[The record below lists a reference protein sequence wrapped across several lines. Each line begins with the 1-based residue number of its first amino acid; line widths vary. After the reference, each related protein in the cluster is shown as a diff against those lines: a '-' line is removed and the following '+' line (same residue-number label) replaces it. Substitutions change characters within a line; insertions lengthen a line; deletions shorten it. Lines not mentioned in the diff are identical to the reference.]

1 MYIEELIQFVTST
14 GQHLFNRFPT
24 SSLGL
29 NDYKILSSIA
39 ERLYYNQDRLT
50 EKQAGLI
57 IKLLKK
63 NRDVIRPHVP
73 AIDDHIDNPQ
83 WQHPFRIIP
92 TVKKISIKKDG
103 NTFIVAEFP
112 FDQEVVEAFRKRN
125 QEVHPVHAGA
135 WNSEEKKW
143 HFRLTETNINWLGNF
158 LLSRDFEASDDF
170 LKLFADV
177 NGVINNFETYLPM
190 LVQTDTGFEIKNA
203 HAKVPQPN
211 TTNLAEALFWA
222 RDYGITSWDDKIDN
236 RINTELSTVVRR
248 VLSSGLERPWF
259 NSEEVDIDKF
269 AELVKFGGPILVI
282 IPGGSELESI
292 IKWVEFVMSQGIRQD
307 QMSVMF
313 RLPNEQ
319 ATFNSYV
326 KQMNLNNPVDEN
338 TRVVFVSTKIT
349 KPLVKSGVKFKTVI
363 NLGYYNY
370 LHFTM
375 SAAVDN
381 AQNLVYY
388 SMKQPNN
395 YKNKW
400 QQHEL

>member
-24 SSLGL
+24 QSLGL
-29 NDYKILSSIA
+29 NDYKILTSIA

-57 IKLLKK
+57 VKLLKK
-63 NRDVIRPHVP
+63 NRDVIRPYIP
-73 AIDDHIDNPQ
+73 TIDDHINNPQ
-83 WQHPFRIIP
+83 WQHSFRIIP
-92 TVKKISIKKDG
+92 TVKKISIKKDVDS
-103 NTFIVAEFP
+103 FIVAEFP
-112 FDQEVVEAFRKRN
+112 FDQEVVETFRKRN
-125 QEVHPVHAGA
+125 QEIHPLHAGA

-143 HFRLTETNINWLGNF
+143 QFKLTETNINWLGNF
-158 LLSRDFEASDDF
+158 LLPRDFEASEDF

-177 NGVINNFETYLPM
+177 KRVMNNFETHLPM
-190 LVQTDTGFEIKNA
+190 LVQTATGFEIKNA
-203 HAKVPQPN
+203 HGKIPQPETN
-211 TTNLAEALFWA
+211 NLAEALFWA
-222 RDYGITSWDDKIDN
+222 RDYGINTWDDTIDD
-236 RINTELSTVVRR
+236 RINNELSSVVRR
-248 VLSSGLERPWF
+248 VLTCSLERPWF
-259 NSEEVDIDKF
+259 NSEEVKIDKF
-269 AELVKFGGPILVI
+269 TDLIKFGGPVLII
-282 IPGGSELESI
+282 IPGGSELDSI
-292 IKWVEFVMSQGIRQD
+292 IRWTEFVMSLGVTQE

-338 TRVVFVSTKIT
+338 TKVVFVSTKIT
-349 KPLVKSGVKFKTVI
+349 KPLVKSSVKFKTVI